1 MLQPRRV
8 LLADDDLNVRSGVE
22 ELLSPLGLEIV
33 HADSGS
39 QAFEIARERLHDLH
53 LLLLDLHM
61 PGMTGLDVLTS
72 LRGEL
77 DGLTPLRGELDGLT
91 PLRGEI
97 GGRRPRPSR
106 IPPCILYSAEASEE
120 LRSRALALGA
130 WAFLRKPVAPHALRG
145 EVLRALES
153 AG

>member
-39 QAFEIARERLHDLH
+39 EAFEIARERLSDLH

-72 LRGEL
+72 LRSEL
-77 DGLTPLRGELDGLT
+77 V
-91 PLRGEI
+91 
-97 GGRRPRPSR
+97 GRLPSPPR